1 MGLTLGMASAYGAT
15 NTGSYWT
22 QGVSEAGGWY
32 DANKT
37 PVEDMDDF
45 MCYAAAAANVLAW
58 WQNSPA
64 GSTLTSNT
72 PTGLENI
79 WQELIRCNQSRE
91 DGGDPLLVVNWWVSG
106 VYFPAGME
114 DSAAWERFY
123 LTTEDVDADN
133 RMPVTLHKENFAGY
147 YFDQYGLDNKKLSAF
162 LMDMQQYSKSVADID
177 FADLLNNGCAI
188 TLAIASETAEDG
200 HSITLWGVEYD
211 EEGSLTTMWLTDSDD
226 GAERLIKV
234 AVTEKNGKIILGEG
248 YWAEGYYVDGVT
260 VVNARESFK
269 WSTRSAEA
277 YVSWRVNPKTNNGRA
292 GVALLADVFM
302 NEEFAVDKL
311 EDDEENTQEPGVEN
325 DGEGTPDLDD
335 GDDSELDDGDD
346 SDLDDDDDSETEG
359 NGTLAGLKAI
369 EQDSEGEEEE
379 DSEEDAEEGSENDSA
394 QGSEDSDEPETA
406 VEAVMNALDAGKM
419 SDRDAAAVAGASTAV
434 LGQALSG
441 DMERQLGAIRNRA
454 AMDNFRH
461 DVVALDAKGAS
472 LEQPKRFF
480 AWVNAEGNRAEQ
492 NNEGTAAGY
501 TLRSWGGTLGAGM
514 QVDNQLTLG
523 LAVTA
528 MYGDL
533 KSDGPDSLEGDM
545 DTTYLSGFARYQLA
559 GWSHSFIGSVGTMET
574 DYTRKAMHYTN
585 KGDTDGTAFGLMYEV
600 SREYAL
606 SDWSNISPLLN
617 VSYRHTVVDSYKESG
632 TDAALNVGK
641 QSLDTVTVALG
652 VRYAAVVGQQMLNC
666 ACSFEARALAKYDFG
681 DTKSNTSV
689 GIIDTATRARIE
701 SAERGAAGLELGA
714 GLAVPVGTGSIFA
727 DGAVELRSDYTN
739 FNAAVGYKIQF

>member
-1 MGLTLGMASAYGAT
+1 MKLSRSLVLSLGLTLGMTSAYGAT

-32 DANKT
+32 DINKT
-37 PVEDMDDF
+37 ENEDPDILEADDS

-64 GSTLTSNT
+64 GSTLTSNS

-79 WQELIRCNQSRE
+79 WQELVSCNQE
-91 DGGDPLLVVNWWVSG
+91 WDAGGDPLLVVNWWVSG
-106 VYFPAGME
+106 VYFPADMD

-123 LTTEDVDADN
+123 LTTEDIDEN
-133 RMPVTLHKENFAGY
+133 NMMLVTLHKENFAGY

-211 EEGSLTTMWLTDSDD
+211 EEGTLTTMWVTDSDD
-226 GAERLIKV
+226 GAERILKV
-234 AVTEKNGKIILGEG
+234 AVTEEKGKISLGEG

-311 EDDEENTQEPGVEN
+311 EDDEENTQEPGDENTPEDGN
-325 DGEGTPDLDD
+325 DGTQEPDDENGSENTQDPGSENTP
-335 GDDSELDDGDD
+335 ELDDDDDSDADDDEDSDADDDEDSDADDDED
-346 SDLDDDDDSETEG
+346 SDLDDDDEDDSEPEG
-359 NGTLAGLKAI
+359 NGTLAGLKAAG
-369 EQDSEGEEEE
+369 QSPEGDDEEEADDE
-379 DSEEDAEEGSENDSA
+379 DDAEEDAEEGAENDSA
-394 QGSEDSDEPETA
+394 QDSEDSDEPETA

-454 AMDNFRH
+454 AMNNFRH

-472 LEQPKRFF
+472 LEQPGRFF
-480 AWVNAEGNRAEQ
+480 AWVNAEGNRAE
-492 NNEGTAAGY
+492 
-501 TLRSWGGTLGAGM
+501 
-514 QVDNQLTLG
+514 
-523 LAVTA
+523 
-528 MYGDL
+528 
-533 KSDGPDSLEGDM
+533 
-545 DTTYLSGFARYQLA
+545 
-559 GWSHSFIGSVGTMET
+559 
-574 DYTRKAMHYTN
+574 
-585 KGDTDGTAFGLMYEV
+585 
-600 SREYAL
+600 
-606 SDWSNISPLLN
+606 
-617 VSYRHTVVDSYKESG
+617 
-632 TDAALNVGK
+632 
-641 QSLDTVTVALG
+641 
-652 VRYAAVVGQQMLNC
+652 
-666 ACSFEARALAKYDFG
+666 
-681 DTKSNTSV
+681 
-689 GIIDTATRARIE
+689 
-701 SAERGAAGLELGA
+701 
-714 GLAVPVGTGSIFA
+714 
-727 DGAVELRSDYTN
+727 
-739 FNAAVGYKIQF
+739 

>member
-1 MGLTLGMASAYGAT
+1 MKLSRSLVLSLGLTLGMTSAYGAT

-32 DANKT
+32 DINKT
-37 PVEDMDDF
+37 ANVDPDILEADDN

-64 GSTLTSNT
+64 GSTLTSNS

-79 WQELIRCNQSRE
+79 WQELVSCNQLW
-91 DGGDPLLVVNWWVSG
+91 DTGGDPLLVVNWWVSG

-123 LTTEDVDADN
+123 LTTEDVDSN
-133 RMPVTLHKENFAGY
+133 NKMLVTLQKENFAGY

-162 LMDMQQYSKSVADID
+162 LMDMQQYSNSVADID

-188 TLAIASETAEDG
+188 TLAITSETAKDG

-211 EEGSLTTMWLTDSDD
+211 EEGTLTSMWLTDSDD

-234 AVTEKNGKIILGEG
+234 AVTVDKEAQIIWLSEG
-248 YWAEGYYVDGVT
+248 YWVEGYYVDGVT

-277 YVSWRVNPKTNNGRA
+277 YVSWKVNPMTNNGRA

-311 EDDEENTQEPGVEN
+311 EDEEE
-325 DGEGTPDLDD
+325 DGE
-335 GDDSELDDGDD
+335 EE
-346 SDLDDDDDSETEG
+346 ETEG
-359 NGTLAGLKAI
+359 NAALVGLKGI
-369 EQDSEGEEEE
+369 EQDSEGEEE
-379 DSEEDAEEGSENDSA
+379 DAEEDAEEDGE
-394 QGSEDSDEPETA
+394 EDSGNDADQDTEGDDESESA
-406 VEAVMNALDAGKM
+406 MEAVMEAMDSGAMN
-419 SDRDAAAVAGASTAV
+419 DRDAAALAGASTAV
-434 LGQALSG
+434 LGQALAG
-441 DMERQLGAIRNRA
+441 DMDRQLGAIRNRA
-454 AMDNFRH
+454 AMGHCSN
-461 DVVALDAKGAS
+461 DVVALDAKGGS
-472 LEQPKRFF
+472 LEQPGKFF

-492 NNEGTAAGY
+492 KSDRTAAGY
-501 TLRSWGGTLGAGM
+501 TLSSWGGTLGAGM
-514 QVDNQLTLG
+514 LVDKQLTLG

-533 KSDGPDSLEGDM
+533 KSQGPDSLTGDM
-545 DTTYLSGFARYQLA
+545 DTAYLSAFARYRF
-559 GWSHSFIGSVGTMET
+559 GSWSHSFIGSVGTMEA
-574 DYTRKAMHYTN
+574 DYKRTAMNITN
-585 KGDTDGTAFGLMYEV
+585 TGDTDGTAFGLMYELG
-600 SREYAL
+600 REYSL
-606 SDWSNISPLLN
+606 SDWSKLSPLFN
-617 VSYRHTVVDSYKESG
+617 VSYRHTAVDGYNERG
-632 TDAALNVGK
+632 ADTALNVGE
-641 QSLDTVTVALG
+641 QNLDTVTVALG
-652 VRYAAVVGQQMLNC
+652 ARYAAVVGQQMLNC

-689 GIIDTATRARIE
+689 GIIDTATRAKIE

-714 GLAVPVGTGSIFA
+714 GISLPVCTGSIFA
-727 DGAVELRSDYTN
+727 DGAVELRNDYTN